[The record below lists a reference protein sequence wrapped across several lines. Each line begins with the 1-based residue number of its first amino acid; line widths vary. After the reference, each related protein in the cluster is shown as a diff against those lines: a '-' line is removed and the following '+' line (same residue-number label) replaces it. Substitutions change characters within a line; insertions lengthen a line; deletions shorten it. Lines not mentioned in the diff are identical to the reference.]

1 MVIPKRLVHRPSRFD
16 VIVAEDTFGDIAAPG
31 ERITGTTEVGDII
44 VSLLG

>member
-1 MVIPKRLVHRPSRFD
+1 MRLVRTPGRFD
-16 VIVAEDTFGDIAAPG
+16 VMAAEDAVGDIAAPG